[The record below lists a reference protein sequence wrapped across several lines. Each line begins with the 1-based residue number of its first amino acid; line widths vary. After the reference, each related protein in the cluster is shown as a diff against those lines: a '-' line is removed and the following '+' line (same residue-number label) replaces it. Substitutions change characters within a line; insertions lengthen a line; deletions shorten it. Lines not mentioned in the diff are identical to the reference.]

1 MNFSFINIV
10 LEVTIYPLDEFETGV
25 NNDKLKGSCLL
36 MQKRQNTG
44 VVFFAYFI

>member
-10 LEVTIYPLDEFETGV
+10 LEVTIYPLDEVQTGAH
-25 NNDKLKGSCLL
+25 NDKLKRSCLL
-36 MQKRQNTG
+36 MQKGQNTG